1 MFRKSKCRKLLA
13 GLLCAGLLISNTV
26 VYADEVNQQ
35 EEKLQVE
42 ESLQMKE
49 EESIDNSVEEELSVG
64 DEELNAEE
72 DLLKEDIV
80 PEEGS
85 LITDDWLSTELQL
98 PEGYVLDSQYSEL
111 KTFNADERILDTST
125 KTVKL
130 NKSEKTTIFGQT
142 RVGSHS
148 YWLDDGTQVYCIEAL
163 KKGPD
168 PKNYN
173 IEAVYDNTHP
183 LTKIAYYGYGG
194 PGYNANSE
202 LFRLIDGV
210 GGGVNDYF
218 FTHFIACYIY
228 DGAPEPYYLSPFMQ
242 LLGYKPTGS
251 SKLLSD
257 LIHEG
262 YKILEKMPSAPENAR
277 SAIFQ
282 GEGDTAGNVYGVQK
296 MMFFMW
302 QYEPPKDGFATL
314 IKTSSNPDVTSGNGN
329 YSLAG
334 AEYWIYKN
342 SNLSEW
348 FGTPLVTKEDGT
360 TNSVKVPAG
369 TYWIKESKVPMGFEL
384 DPTVHK
390 ITVKANETAT
400 LRVSDNPKQ
409 GYVDIYKKSA
419 DGSITNGNSNYS
431 LEGAVYGVYS
441 DVNCYNKVG
450 TITTNADGWG
460 RCTGLWAG
468 KYYIKEISPS
478 PGYNLDTN
486 IYPVDCYV

>member
-35 EEKLQVE
+35 EEELRVE

-49 EESIDNSVEEELSVG
+49 EESIDSNVEEELSVG
-64 DEELNAEE
+64 DEELNVEE

-80 PEEGS
+80 SEEES

-148 YWLDDGTQVYCIEAL
+148 YWLDDETQVYCIEAL

-202 LFRLIDGV
+202 LFKLIDGV

-242 LLGYKPTGS
+242 LLGFRVEWVYLGYLQKYLIE
-251 SKLLSD
+251 KVLL
-257 LIHEG
+257 
-262 YKILEKMPSAPENAR
+262 K
-277 SAIFQ
+277 
-282 GEGDTAGNVYGVQK
+282 
-296 MMFFMW
+296 
-302 QYEPPKDGFATL
+302 
-314 IKTSSNPDVTSGNGN
+314 
-329 YSLAG
+329 
-334 AEYWIYKN
+334 
-342 SNLSEW
+342 
-348 FGTPLVTKEDGT
+348 
-360 TNSVKVPAG
+360 
-369 TYWIKESKVPMGFEL
+369 
-384 DPTVHK
+384 
-390 ITVKANETAT
+390 
-400 LRVSDNPKQ
+400 
-409 GYVDIYKKSA
+409 
-419 DGSITNGNSNYS
+419 
-431 LEGAVYGVYS
+431 
-441 DVNCYNKVG
+441 
-450 TITTNADGWG
+450 
-460 RCTGLWAG
+460 
-468 KYYIKEISPS
+468 YIKYHQIVILLMEMETILYMVQYMVFIQIEIALS
-478 PGYNLDTN
+478 
-486 IYPVDCYV
+486 